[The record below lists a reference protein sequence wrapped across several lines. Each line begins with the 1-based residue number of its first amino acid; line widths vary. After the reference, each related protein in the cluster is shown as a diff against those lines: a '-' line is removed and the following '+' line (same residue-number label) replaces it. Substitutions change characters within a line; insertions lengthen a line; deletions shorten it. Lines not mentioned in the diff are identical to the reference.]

1 MNLTMRTR
9 HYWSRVRYLS
19 FHNVD
24 DKGRQTERPFI
35 NGQDQNF
42 NLFNLDAFFTWDFRL
57 GSRIILGWKNWL
69 GNDEIDGIKNNNY
82 FRNFKQVF
90 DVSHGNEV
98 SLRVIYFLDY
108 NQFRGRRR

>member
-1 MNLTMRTR
+1 
-9 HYWSRVRYLS
+9 WSKVKYLS

-35 NGQDQNF
+35 SGRDQNF
-42 NLFNLDAFFTWDFRL
+42 NLFNVDAFFTWDFRL

-69 GNDEIDGIKNNNY
+69 GNEEIDGVKNDTY
-82 FRNFKQVF
+82 FRNFNKVF
-90 DVSHGNEV
+90 DVSHGNEI